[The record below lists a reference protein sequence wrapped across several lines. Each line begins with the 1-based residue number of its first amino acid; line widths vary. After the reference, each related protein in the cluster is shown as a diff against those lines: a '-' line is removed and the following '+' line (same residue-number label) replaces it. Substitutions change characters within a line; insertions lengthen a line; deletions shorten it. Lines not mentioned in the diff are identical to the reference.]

1 MNIDLTGKVALVTG
15 GSRGIGRS
23 ICLGLASLGA
33 TVYVN
38 YSSRSD
44 AADETVAMCEDLKGN
59 AIALGFDVSSSEAV
73 DTAIKKIKE
82 DSERLDILVNNA
94 GITRDNIMLRMK
106 EEEWD
111 DIIDTNLKS
120 VFRLSKAVLRG
131 MTKARFGRIINITSV
146 VGVSGNAGQ
155 ANYSASKAGVIGFTK
170 SLGQEIA
177 TRGITVNAVA
187 PGFIATDMTE
197 ALTDDQKA
205 AINQAIPAGRM
216 GQPEEIAAAV
226 AFLAS
231 QGAAYITGT
240 TLHINGGMY
249 MS

>member
-1 MNIDLTGKVALVTG
+1 MIDLKDNIALVTG
-15 GSRGIGRS
+15 ASRGIGKA
-23 ICLGLASLGA
+23 IALQLGQLGA
-33 TVYVN
+33 TVVGTAT
-38 YSSRSD
+38 SD
-44 AADETVAMCEDLKGN
+44 NGADAITVYMKEADIEGRGATLNVTDADSIATVLKELTDEFG
-59 AIALGFDVSSSEAV
+59 APS
-73 DTAIKKIKE
+73 
-82 DSERLDILVNNA
+82 ILVNNA

-106 EEEWD
+106 QDEWD
-111 DIIDTNLKS
+111 DIIDTNLSS

-131 MTKARFGRIINITSV
+131 MMKARKGRIINITSV

-187 PGFIATDMTE
+187 PGFIETDMTN
-197 ALTDDQKA
+197 ALNDDQKA
-205 AINQAIPAGRM
+205 AINNSIPAGRM

-231 QGAAYITGT
+231 EGAAYVTGT
-240 TLHINGGMY
+240 TIHVNGGMY
-249 MS
+249 MT